1 MPRIDLT
8 DLQQSDFAF
17 GVHARRREE
26 GGESGLPGG
35 ELREA
40 WGAVAEVLGLCQD
53 GDFSGLPRL
62 AGLMTRVEGYLYRSA
77 IVNVVGCAGSW
88 GLIER
93 FVAGLEGVIPDHEA
107 HMFAARALSL
117 SCHAAAVGP
126 LLRLYPKANDLDE
139 RLTVSHELSFLLEE
153 GPGPIWMGAD
163 EEEGGV
169 AHARIEAY
177 AALLQDV
184 ARVRGALPQDA
195 PGGAM
200 PPDART
206 LFEGASLDVVGTTR
220 KLLAR
225 LGAADLNEEW
235 AFRESLVFGA
245 ATGVDCTPFWTR
257 DYALQRLNAI
267 AIVEEFLDGP
277 EAGRFEPGR
286 RYFFGHPVPS

>member
-8 DLQQSDFAF
+8 DLQLSDFAF
-17 GVHARRREE
+17 GFHARRREV
-26 GGESGLPGG
+26 GGQDGLPGG

-40 WGAVAEVLGLCQD
+40 WGAVAEVLGLCRD

-77 IVNVVGCAGSW
+77 IVNVVGCAGGW
-88 GLIER
+88 ELIER
-93 FVAGLEGVIPDHEA
+93 VIPDHEA
-107 HMFAARALSL
+107 RMFGARTLSL

-126 LLRLYPKANDLDE
+126 LLRLYPKAHDLDG

-163 EEEGGV
+163 EEEGEVGPGV
-169 AHARIEAY
+169 HARIEPY
-177 AALLQDV
+177 ADLLRDV
-184 ARVRGALPQDA
+184 ARARGALPTDA
-195 PGGAM
+195 AGGAK
-200 PPDART
+200 PPHART

-220 KLLAR
+220 RLLAR

-257 DYALQRLNAI
+257 DYALQRLDAM

-277 EAGRFEPGR
+277 EAGRFDPGR
-286 RYFFGHPVPS
+286 RYFFGHPVPD